1 MKRIFIGLTVAGL
14 ATMLVAVS
22 ARGGSMAFDDK
33 GNLFVADRDSGSI
46 LKFTSDGKRST
57 FASRLAPENLAFDR
71 SGNLF
76 VWDGNAILKF
86 TPDGERS
93 TFASGLALKLG
104 TWLLTA
110 RAISL

>member
-33 GNLFVADRDSGSI
+33 GNLFVTDHVSSSI
-46 LKFTSDGKRST
+46 LKFTPEAKKST
-57 FASRLAPENLAFDR
+57 FASGLAPERLAFDR

-76 VWDGNAILKF
+76 VTDTPSKVTRAEVKGSDSILKF
-86 TPDGERS
+86 TPDG
-93 TFASGLALKLG
+93 K
-104 TWLLTA
+104 
-110 RAISL
+110 

>member
-76 VWDGNAILKF
+76 VTDHVSSSILKF
-86 TPDGERS
+86 TPEAKKS
-93 TFASGLALKLG
+93 TFASG
-104 TWLLTA
+104 
-110 RAISL
+110 